1 MEKPVSGFALPV
13 LSGVLAG
20 VGALQLL
27 LMPNAVEPT
36 FAALTAI
43 VTLIPAG
50 FFLGLYT
57 AQPRVEIEER
67 LEDVP
72 DAPESAVIVPF
83 KRRAR

>member
-1 MEKPVSGFALPV
+1 MDKPRSGVALPV
-13 LSGVLAG
+13 LSGLLASI
-20 VGALQLL
+20 GALQLL
-27 LMPNAVEPT
+27 IMPNAIEPT

-43 VTLIPAG
+43 VTLVPAG

-57 AQPRVEIEER
+57 AQPRVEIKER

-72 DAPESAVIVPF
+72 DAPESAVVVPF

>member
-1 MEKPVSGFALPV
+1 M